1 MRNKYSTAHHTSYK
15 STVRGLVRLRALSNK
30 GLMIW
35 NCSRLVS
42 LGYFLLRTSLLSM
55 EASKDHEHVLRASLF
70 WGVLDLRILAKT
82 AACAYWICASRYC
95 FCLRH
100 LTLNSP
106 DRPRTDILGY
116 ISSAA

>member
-55 EASKDHEHVLRASLF
+55 EASKDHEHVLSKRPSAKSKPGKMQKSL
-70 WGVLDLRILAKT
+70 RE
-82 AACAYWICASRYC
+82 
-95 FCLRH
+95 
-100 LTLNSP
+100 
-106 DRPRTDILGY
+106 
-116 ISSAA
+116 